1 MTPETV
7 LRETDAGIAEA
18 DRLVALAVDPTQSRT
33 FDNTLLTL
41 SDAAAAVWIAEGR
54 GALIGEV
61 HPDAAIRD
69 AADTARERIDRW
81 RNALVQR
88 DDVAAAVRAFA
99 DTPDAAALPDRRRR
113 ILDLWLRDLRRA
125 GHGLAPATRA
135 ELATL
140 RERIVE
146 LSARFGRHLREWSE
160 SVELEAD
167 ALDGLSGSF
176 LDQLPAGG
184 SPGSKSLPIVPST
197 ILPFLEQSSRRD
209 LRELVLTKLLGK
221 AAAENGP
228 ILDEILG
235 LRRRIAALMGAASW
249 SDYANELRMSGS
261 AAAVDAFLG
270 RVLPPLQVLA
280 TGEQA
285 AMHALL
291 VADGIDDELRA
302 WDWLYYHER
311 QRRSTGLDSSALA
324 EHFPLEAVLDGLFAL
339 VRDVFGVAVAEVA
352 APGGWHPDVRGF
364 VLSDVATGEHLGMCY
379 VDLLARQGK
388 SPGAWVYPLDPG
400 LDRAGSP
407 RRPPVQ
413 HLVMNITPAAEG
425 AQPLLPHIDVFTLFH
440 EFGHALEFLLQ
451 YAEMCW
457 VNLGSWTERD
467 FIEAPSQIMEHWAW
481 SPEVLRRFARH
492 HRTGAPVPEAL
503 LAPLAASRRLNIGT
517 VMLWFVGYKAVLDQA
532 LHGPEAVDL
541 TDAYRKAFEV
551 TGFPFVEGTLVPAS
565 FFHIVTATYD
575 AGYYGYLWAEA
586 IGDDMFTAFRSGGI
600 FSAEVGRRYREAVLE
615 PGWLVPGRDRVRQ
628 FLGRDSSEAAYL
640 ERLGIGGTAGR
651 AAEEPADAT

>member
-7 LRETDAGIAEA
+7 LHETDAGIAEA
-18 DRLVALAVDPTQSRT
+18 DRLVALAVDPTQPRT

-61 HPDAAIRD
+61 HPDAAIRE
-69 AADTARERIDRW
+69 AAALARERIDRW
-81 RNALVQR
+81 RNALAQR

-146 LSARFGRHLREWSE
+146 LSATFGRHLREWSE

-176 LDQLPAGG
+176 LDQLPSGESG
-184 SPGSKSLPIVPST
+184 GSKSLPIVPST
-197 ILPFLEQSSRRD
+197 IFPFLEQSSRRD
-209 LRELVLTKLLGK
+209 LRELVLTKHLGK
-221 AAAENGP
+221 AAAENRP
-228 ILDEILG
+228 ILDEILT
-235 LRRRIAALMGAASW
+235 LRRRIAVLMGAASW

-261 AAAVDAFLG
+261 AAAVAAFLD

-280 TGEQA
+280 AEEQA

-302 WDWLYYHER
+302 WDFPYYHER

-339 VRDVFGVAVAEVA
+339 VRDVFGVAVTEEA
-352 APGGWHPDVRGF
+352 APDGWHPDVRGF
-364 VLSDVATGEHLGMCY
+364 VLSDAATGEQFGICY
-379 VDLLARQGK
+379 FDLLARQGK
-388 SPGAWVYPLDPG
+388 SPGAWSYPLDPG
-400 LDRAGSP
+400 IDRAGSP

-413 HLVMNITPAAEG
+413 HLVANFTPAAEG
-425 AQPLLPHIDVFTLFH
+425 AQPLLPHEDVVTLFH
-440 EFGHALEFLLQ
+440 EFGHALEAVLPHADL
-451 YAEMCW
+451 CW
-457 VNLGSWTERD
+457 INFGSWTERD
-467 FIEAPSQIMEHWAW
+467 FVEAPSQIMEHWAW
-481 SPEVLRRFARH
+481 APDVLRRFARH
-492 HRTGAPVPEAL
+492 HRTDAPVPEAL
-503 LAPLAASRRLNIGT
+503 LAPLAASRRLDIGT
-517 VMLWFVGYKAVLDQA
+517 VMLWFAGYKAVLDQA

-541 TDAYRKAFEV
+541 AEAYRKAFEV
-551 TGFPFVEGTLVPAS
+551 TGFPFVEGTHVPAS
-565 FFHIVTATYD
+565 FFHIVGFPYD

-600 FSAEVGRRYREAVLE
+600 FSAEVGRRYRQAVLE
-615 PGWLVPGRDRVRQ
+615 PGWLVPGRDRVRH
-628 FLGRDSSEAAYL
+628 FLGRDPSEAAYL

-651 AAEEPADAT
+651 PAEAPADTA